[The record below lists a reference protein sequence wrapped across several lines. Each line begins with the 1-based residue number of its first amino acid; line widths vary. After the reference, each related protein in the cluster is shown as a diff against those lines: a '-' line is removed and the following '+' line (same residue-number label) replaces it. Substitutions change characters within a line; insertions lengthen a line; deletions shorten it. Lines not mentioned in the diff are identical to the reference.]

1 MKNTLLAVL
10 IMAISYAQ
18 AQAQSTR
25 LPIIIADGTVSTDKL
40 DNDLMATAKPAG
52 AAIHNNQ
59 LPTISKKLYEAL
71 WQWFMQHP
79 PALQQ
84 PPQTSLSANYTASV
98 EPVLYV
104 ACIQHPILK
113 IQPLPKPRPLNK
125 RTGWLQ

>member
-10 IMAISYAQ
+10 IMAICYDH

-25 LPIIIADGTVSTDKL
+25 LPVIIADGTVSTDKL
-40 DNDLMATAKPAG
+40 DNDLTATGKPVGVA
-52 AAIHNNQ
+52 NQ

-71 WQWFMQHP
+71 GQRFMQYY

-84 PPQTSLSANYTASV
+84 PVQTSLPANNTASV

-104 ACIQHPILK
+104 AFIQHPILK

-125 RTGWLQ
+125 RTEWLQ